1 MAKGYGHFGPSGGV
15 LSNGFRVEPGG
26 SIGALRTAG
35 IGGRIARHPPLDFS
49 FVSQR
54 AGSDQLSCLS
64 GERADGRYR
73 RNLVTAGS
81 SGEGPF
87 TIRFAYLRNRALP
100 IDGLLSSPTPGQSLA
115 RRHVQLGPD
124 RLRDAITRERA
135 KDVVDRRARRKAV
148 AWQRAPAAPGAQQ
161 IENVVIAA
169 RMSVLR
175 DRPPGDASRIASRA
189 EPAFLRSLG

>member
-1 MAKGYGHFGPSGGV
+1 MTASWSNLAASSGLG
-15 LSNGFRVEPGG
+15 E
-26 SIGALRTAG
+26 
-35 IGGRIARHPPLDFS
+35 
-49 FVSQR
+49 R
-54 AGSDQLSCLS
+54 AGSAKDRSPSIPIFSLCRASARFGS
-64 GERADGRYR
+64 GGPVGGERANGRYP
-73 RNLVTAGS
+73 RNLVTGGR

-87 TIRFAYLRNRALP
+87 TIRFADLRYRALS
-100 IDGLLSSPTPGQSLA
+100 INGLLSSPTPGQSLA

-189 EPAFLRSLG
+189 EPASLRSLG